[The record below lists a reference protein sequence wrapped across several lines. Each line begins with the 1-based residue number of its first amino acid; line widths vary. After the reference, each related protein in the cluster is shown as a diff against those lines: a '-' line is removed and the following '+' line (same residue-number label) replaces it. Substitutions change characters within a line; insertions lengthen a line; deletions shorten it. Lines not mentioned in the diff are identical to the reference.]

1 MVLELTDGETPA
13 RWTLKSVW
21 VQGSIRPMKPLPNME
36 PAPAPVLLRLF
47 RNVRRFGGF
56 LVACGLV
63 GGVIF
68 QAAPARGDTLVYFG
82 TYTGKKSKGIYVSH
96 LDQATGRLSPATLA
110 AETTSPSFLAAHPSG
125 RFLYAVNEINRLD
138 GKPGGSVTGYR
149 IDRASGTLTALNH
162 HSTLGPGPCHL
173 AVDKAGQNVLVANYS
188 GGSVA
193 VLPIEPGGALKE
205 AASFIQHKGSGTNP
219 QRQEAPHAHGI
230 YLDAANR
237 FAFVP
242 DLGLDKVVI
251 YAFDPAHGSLVTN
264 SPPSASVAPGSGP
277 RHFAFLPGGQFAYV
291 INEMSCTVTG
301 FRYDP
306 AKGELK
312 EIQTV
317 SSLPLGQHV
326 NPAYSTAEIFA
337 HPSGRFLY
345 GSNRGHDTI
354 VVFAVNPQ
362 SGELSLLQHAST
374 QGKIPRGFGIDP
386 GGRWLLAGNQ
396 DSDTVVVFQID
407 PANGM
412 LRPTGQVLEVGAPV
426 SVTFVP

>member
-1 MVLELTDGETPA
+1 
-13 RWTLKSVW
+13 
-21 VQGSIRPMKPLPNME
+21 
-36 PAPAPVLLRLF
+36 
-47 RNVRRFGGF
+47 
-56 LVACGLV
+56 
-63 GGVIF
+63 
-68 QAAPARGDTLVYFG
+68 
-82 TYTGKKSKGIYVSH
+82 
-96 LDQATGRLSPATLA
+96 
-110 AETTSPSFLAAHPSG
+110 
-125 RFLYAVNEINRLD
+125 
-138 GKPGGSVTGYR
+138 
-149 IDRASGTLTALNH
+149 
-162 HSTLGPGPCHL
+162 
-173 AVDKAGQNVLVANYS
+173 
-188 GGSVA
+188 
-193 VLPIEPGGALKE
+193 
-205 AASFIQHKGSGTNP
+205 
-219 QRQEAPHAHGI
+219 
-230 YLDAANR
+230 
-237 FAFVP
+237 
-242 DLGLDKVVI
+242 
-251 YAFDPAHGSLVTN
+251 
-264 SPPSASVAPGSGP
+264 
-277 RHFAFLPGGQFAYV
+277 
-291 INEMSCTVTG
+291 MSCTVTG